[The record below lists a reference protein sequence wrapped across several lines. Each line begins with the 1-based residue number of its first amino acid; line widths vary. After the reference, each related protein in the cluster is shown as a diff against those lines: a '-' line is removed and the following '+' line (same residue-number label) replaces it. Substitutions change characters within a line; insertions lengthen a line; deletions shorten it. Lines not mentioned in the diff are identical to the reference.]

1 MNKTAFISILLFPF
15 ISHAQYTQL
24 PDWLVL
30 PPTYHHIR
38 IYQQSNKSGRTLWM
52 SISANAQN
60 RITDIKSY
68 YEDGS
73 IDVNCS
79 YTYSL
84 SGRKIC
90 EVYESLGTHL
100 DYIFTYDPTGRLL
113 SRYEH
118 DRRYHRLVFDTT
130 IYAPN
135 KEIDKHSEGKN
146 KTSLSLSLLSV
157 YTLDAQ
163 GRKIACTIKNYD
175 DGKVISKINFRFG
188 YLINGDD
195 STKREDCIDE
205 DTLAWRTD
213 STFNRLTGH
222 LKSVSGTSDSLREE
236 ISVNIY
242 SNRDSLGYS
251 ISEGPLINSNDYYKK
266 IKNNKSLIIYTL
278 YTEKLPPRFLERN
291 FEYDPQGR
299 LTILKAF
306 EIQGGNPYN
315 TTYTLEYD

>member
-1 MNKTAFISILLFPF
+1 
-15 ISHAQYTQL
+15 
-24 PDWLVL
+24 
-30 PPTYHHIR
+30 
-38 IYQQSNKSGRTLWM
+38 M

-60 RITDIKSY
+60 RITDIKCY

-73 IDVNCS
+73 VYVNCS
-79 YTYSL
+79 YTYNL

-90 EVYESLGTHL
+90 EVYESLGTRI

-118 DRRYHRLVFDTT
+118 DRRYHRLAFDTA

-135 KEIDKHSEGKN
+135 KEIYKHSEGKN

-163 GRKIACTIKNYD
+163 GRKIAGTIKNYD
-175 DGKVISKINFRFG
+175 DGKVISKRILRFRC
-188 YLINGDD
+188 LINGDD
-195 STKREDCIDE
+195 STIREDHIDE
-205 DTLAWRTD
+205 DTLTWRTD

-222 LKSVSGTSDSLREE
+222 LKSVNGTSDSLREG

-242 SNRDSLGYS
+242 SNTDSLGYS
-251 ISEGPLINSNDYYKK
+251 ISEGPLINSNEYNKK
-266 IKNNKSLIIYTL
+266 IKNNKGLIIYTL
-278 YTEKLPPRFLERN
+278 YTENLPPRFIERN

-299 LTILKAF
+299 LIILKAF
-306 EIQGGNPYN
+306 EIQGGNPYH